1 MRRRRTNERSS
12 DRAAVFATSLL
23 LAMGILVALTAI
35 AAAEYF
41 LSASVPIYSGWG
53 LSNYFVYRQDL
64 VAVPI
69 ILGTLAAVLAWR
81 PGAGPPQSRL
91 DPRLVAVASAGVV
104 LVLGYA
110 GTYFV
115 FRNYAL
121 SLDEFLVG
129 FDAAIL
135 RHGSLL
141 ARIPVEWRNYVDALQ
156 PLFVLHA
163 PGDIAW
169 SSAYLPGNAAIIAV
183 FEWLGDGALAPSVLA
198 AASVI
203 LLYLVARKLAPED
216 HEFAIIAVLLLVTSS
231 QFLLTAM
238 TPYAMTAHLALNL
251 AWLWLALHDRPWSR
265 GTAIAVSFVACGL
278 HQMVFH
284 PLFVAPFLL
293 WFWWTGRRSLA
304 LFYFAAVSVSALLWI
319 VYWQL
324 AVVFTLPDA
333 PDAAPLGGA
342 LFTERVLD
350 VIEDAFRI
358 EALGLI
364 PDNLLRFFTWQNPLM
379 LALVAAALLTI
390 RRQPPIAKALVGGIL
405 LMFAA
410 TILLMPY
417 QGHGWGYRYF
427 HGLLG
432 SFALLGAYGWRTIIA
447 QAPELR
453 RRLHVGLG
461 LAILVSVG
469 VLLPLRA
476 VQAYRFVTPYA
487 VASDQIAR
495 ADADVVILDSGDR
508 WFGWD
513 LVRNDPFLRHRPIIV
528 YARSLRTAQ
537 ARALCRNYRVK
548 VISSSSPELALLERM
563 KRSARSTTEAQRR
576 QRLRMAGC
584 GDNPVE
590 GKRMPLREAAGAH
603 RGAVQSE
610 RLPAE
615 RLP

>member
-1 MRRRRTNERSS
+1 MRLIGRRTGRTAE
-12 DRAAVFATSLL
+12 RAASLTASVLIVMLMTVL
-23 LAMGILVALTAI
+23 LAAI
-35 AAAEYF
+35 ALAPHFFAAF
-41 LSASVPIYSGWG
+41 VPIRAGWG
-53 LSNYFVYRQDL
+53 LTNYFAYHQDL

-69 ILGTLAAVLAWR
+69 VLGTLAAVLAWR
-81 PGAGPPQSRL
+81 PADAPVRALPDTRFSIIAL
-91 DPRLVAVASAGVV
+91 AAAVLA
-104 LVLGYA
+104 LCYA
-110 GTYFV
+110 GTYLV
-115 FRNYAL
+115 FRNYPL

-129 FDAAIL
+129 FDATIL
-135 RHGSLL
+135 RDGALF
-141 ARIPVEWRNYVDALQ
+141 ARIPLEWRNYVDALQ
-156 PLFVLHA
+156 PLFILHA

-169 SSAYLPGNAAIIAV
+169 SSAYLPGNAAIRML
-183 FEWLGDGALAPSVLA
+183 FDGLGDGALAPPALA
-198 AASVI
+198 AASAI

-216 HEFAIIAVLLLVTSS
+216 REFAIVAVLLLVTSS

-251 AWLWLALHDRPWSR
+251 AWLWLALHDRGWSR

-293 WFWWTGRRSLA
+293 WFWWTGRRGLA
-304 LFYFAAVSVSALLWI
+304 CFYFAAVSAFALLWI

-342 LFTERVLD
+342 LFTERVLA
-350 VIEDAFRI
+350 VVKNAFRI

-364 PDNLLRFFTWQNPLM
+364 ADNLLRFFTWQNPLM
-379 LALVAAALLTI
+379 LALVAAASLTI

-410 TILLMPY
+410 TIVLMPY

-432 SFALLGAYGWRTIIA
+432 SFALLGAYGWRTISA
-447 QAPELR
+447 QAPELH

-461 LAILVSVG
+461 IAILVSLG

-487 VASDQIAR
+487 LASEKIAR

-513 LVRNDPFLRHRPIIV
+513 LVRNDPFLRHPPIIV
-528 YARSLRTAQ
+528 HARSLRAGQ

-548 VISSSSPELALLERM
+548 VISSSSPELALLPRM
-563 KRSARSTTEAQRR
+563 KSSARSSTEAQRR

-584 GDNPVE
+584 G
-590 GKRMPLREAAGAH
+590 R
-603 RGAVQSE
+603 
-610 RLPAE
+610 
-615 RLP
+615 

>member
-1 MRRRRTNERSS
+1 M
-12 DRAAVFATSLL
+12 A
-23 LAMGILVALTAI
+23 ILVALTAI
-35 AAAEYF
+35 AAAEYL
-41 LSASVPIYSGWG
+41 LSAQVRIYSGWG

-69 ILGTLAAVLAWR
+69 MLGTLAAVLTWR
-81 PGAGPPQSRL
+81 PREGPPPARL
-91 DPRLVAVASAGVV
+91 DARLVATASAGIV
-104 LVLGYA
+104 LILCYA

-115 FRNYAL
+115 FRDYAL

-129 FDAAIL
+129 FDEAIL
-135 RHGSLL
+135 RNGALL
-141 ARIPVEWRNYVDALQ
+141 ARIPAEWRAYLDALQ

-169 SSAYLPGNAAIIAV
+169 SSAYLPGNAAIRAL
-183 FEWLGDGALAPSVLA
+183 FEWLGDGSLAPPVLA

-216 HEFAIIAVLLLVTSS
+216 RSFASVAVLLLVTSS

-265 GTAIAVSFVACGL
+265 ATAIAVSFVACGV

-293 WFWWTGRRSLA
+293 WFWSSGRRGLA
-304 LFYFAAVSVSALLWI
+304 LFYFAAVATSALLWI

-324 AVVFTLPDA
+324 AVVLTLPDA

-350 VIEDAFRI
+350 AIEDAFRD
-358 EALGLI
+358 ETLGVI
-364 PDNLLRFFTWQNPLM
+364 ADNLLRFLTWQNPLM
-379 LALVAAALLTI
+379 LALAAAATLTI
-390 RRQPPIAKALVGGIL
+390 RRQPPIAKAMAGGIL

-410 TILLMPY
+410 TIVLMPY

-453 RRLHVGLG
+453 RRLHAGLA
-461 LAILVSVG
+461 LAILVSLA

-487 VASDQIAR
+487 VASEKIAR
-495 ADADVVILDSGDR
+495 TDADVVILDSGDR

-513 LVRNDPFLRHRPIIV
+513 LVRNDPFLRHRPVVV
-528 YARSLRTAQ
+528 YARSLLRTGQ
-537 ARALCRNYRVK
+537 ARQLCRNYRVK
-548 VISSSSPELALLERM
+548 VISSASPELALLPRM
-563 KRSARSTTEAQRR
+563 TASPRFAARAERR
-576 QRLRMAGC
+576 QQALRMAGC
-584 GDNPVE
+584 G
-590 GKRMPLREAAGAH
+590 AH
-603 RGAVQSE
+603 PDE
-610 RLPAE
+610 K
-615 RLP
+615 